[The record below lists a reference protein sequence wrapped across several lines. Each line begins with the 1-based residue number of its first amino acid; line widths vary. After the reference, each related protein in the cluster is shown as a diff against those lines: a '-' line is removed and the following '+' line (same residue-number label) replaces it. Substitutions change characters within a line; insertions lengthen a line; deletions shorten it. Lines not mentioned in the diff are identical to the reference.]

1 MHAHNATTHNQSNS
15 NESNNFTMPP
25 KFPHGLTKDP
35 TIMSRAELGVFC
47 VLMGSIGIGVFQ
59 LVTSPWAE
67 PREATTPG
75 RTLPHQLETQKEQRP
90 QQ

>member
-1 MHAHNATTHNQSNS
+1 
-15 NESNNFTMPP
+15 MPP

-47 VLMGSIGIGVFQ
+47 VLMGSIGVGVFQ

-67 PREATTPG
+67 PREAAKPE
-75 RTLPHQLETQKEQRP
+75 RAFPNQLEAHTEQRP